1 MRITRLVAGT
11 VTAGLLGITPIAISA
26 AAQAAVTVVTATS
39 LSSTQVEYTYG
50 DRIFFDAAVT
60 TNDPNNA
67 YAPGSAT
74 LYMMR
79 GGTTAWEAVSTDE
92 GVSYLYFTDLTAV
105 ANAQYKVVYPGGTDG
120 TGDVYLPSESPV
132 FAISTAR
139 KMTIKN
145 PRGTFVK
152 GKISPDYKNK
162 KVLVQKKVGKQ
173 WKKFRALKT
182 NTKSQFQITLPAT
195 RKRTFWRFLAKGNTE
210 FATAT
215 FEGSTISYRF
225 AAPRV
230 TLR

>member
-139 KMTIKN
+139 TMTIKN

-215 FEGSTISYRF
+215 FEGSTISYRS

>member
-139 KMTIKN
+139 TMTIKN

>member
-79 GGTTAWEAVSTDE
+79 GGSTAWEAVSTDE

-139 KMTIKN
+139 TMTIKN